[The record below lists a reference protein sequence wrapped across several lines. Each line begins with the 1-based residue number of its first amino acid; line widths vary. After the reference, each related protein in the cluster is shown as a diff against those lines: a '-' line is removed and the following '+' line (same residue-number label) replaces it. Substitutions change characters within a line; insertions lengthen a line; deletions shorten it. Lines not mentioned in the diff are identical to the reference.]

1 MSTMQ
6 VIMIIY
12 ICGVIVGN
20 SGLNNMNI
28 QSDSAVPVQVY
39 CVDANHCPGA
49 VCIIFT
55 LPNGKVRI
63 YICISYVVI
72 STGNVCIYI
81 VQFNDILL

>member
-1 MSTMQ
+1 M
-6 VIMIIY
+6 
-12 ICGVIVGN
+12 CGVIVGN

-63 YICISYVVI
+63 CICISYLLEMFAFI
-72 STGNVCIYI
+72 LFSSSIYCCKFI
-81 VQFNDILL
+81 